1 VLKPSGGGCPACG
14 APLYGWVQLPAPGRA
29 PPGDTVLLER
39 CESCG
44 LGLAAGLGKAGAI
57 AALLDAAREPPG
69 GEIELRLADRASVQA
84 ALGGDRWAALEP
96 GRRLYVTPE
105 SARPL
110 CKAAG
115 LRVEEL
121 RWPRRGSGQ
130 AWMWQT
136 ILNAFTF
143 ERNFAR
149 RARAGKLRPSGLSER
164 LRFAVDSV
172 VTLLAALP
180 VALVSAPL
188 ELLAA
193 LASRGGELMILAK
206 RFRPQQP

>member
-1 VLKPSGGGCPACG
+1 VPRGSGSGGCPACG
-14 APLYGWVQLPAPGRA
+14 APLYGWVELPAPGHA
-29 PPGDTVLLER
+29 PRTGPVLLER

-44 LGLAAGLGKAGAI
+44 LGIEAGLGETGALG
-57 AALLDAAREPPG
+57 ALLDVARELPG
-69 GEIELRLADRASVQA
+69 GELELRLPNRAGVQA

-96 GRRLYVTPE
+96 GRRLYATPQ
-105 SARPL
+105 SARAL
-110 CKAAG
+110 CSAAG

-149 RARAGKLRPSGLSER
+149 RARAGQLRPSGPRAR
-164 LRFAVDSV
+164 LRFAVDAL
-172 VTLLAALP
+172 VTALAALP
-180 VALVSAPL
+180 VALVSSPL
-188 ELLAA
+188 ELFAA
-193 LASRGGELMILAK
+193 LTSRGGELAILAK
-206 RFRPQQP
+206 R

>member
-1 VLKPSGGGCPACG
+1 MLKPSNGGCPACG
-14 APLYGWVQLPAPGRA
+14 APLYGWVQLPAPGNSR
-29 PPGDTVLLER
+29 PGDTVLLER

-44 LGLAAGLGKAGAI
+44 LGIAAGLREACAI
-57 AALLDAAREPPG
+57 TALLDAARELPG
-69 GEIELRLADRASVQA
+69 GELELRLANRASIQA

-105 SARPL
+105 SARAL

-121 RWPRRGSGQ
+121 RWPRSGSGQ
-130 AWMWQT
+130 AWLWQT

-149 RARAGKLRPSGLSER
+149 RARAGDLRPSGLTER

-172 VTLLAALP
+172 VTVLAALP

-193 LASRGGELMILAK
+193 LASRGGQLMILVK
-206 RFRPQQP
+206 RI